1 MLFQNLNRR
10 KLGVLIQHIDF
21 NCLKGLSKLSRN
33 KNEGL
38 TRIKLFLQDGKLSF
52 SKLQGTN
59 KLVMTT
65 QYENAECKERF
76 KTQSMMFKVVFVL
89 FTKII
94 KAADKILPYFRT
106 SIILEVELHKHKL

>member
-1 MLFQNLNRR
+1 M
-10 KLGVLIQHIDF
+10 QHIDF
-21 NCLKGLSKLSRN
+21 NCLKGLSKLSK

-65 QYENAECKERF
+65 QYENAECKE
-76 KTQSMMFKVVFVL
+76 
-89 FTKII
+89 
-94 KAADKILPYFRT
+94 
-106 SIILEVELHKHKL
+106 